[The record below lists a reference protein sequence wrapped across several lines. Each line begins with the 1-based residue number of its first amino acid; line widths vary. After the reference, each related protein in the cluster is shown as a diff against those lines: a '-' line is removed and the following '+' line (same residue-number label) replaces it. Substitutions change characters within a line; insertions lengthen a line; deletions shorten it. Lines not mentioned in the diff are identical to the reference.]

1 MVNLV
6 LRELLEL
13 LALLVIEVQQDS
25 LDQPVLLDQQVIE
38 DLQDH
43 REAKD
48 LLELLEI
55 QVSTPLAYR
64 IQIFK
69 NNFIV
74 LIFGRNKCVNEFNLF
89 CMSYSI

>member
-55 QVSTPLAYR
+55 QVSTPLAYG
-64 IQIFK
+64 IQIF
-69 NNFIV
+69 
-74 LIFGRNKCVNEFNLF
+74 
-89 CMSYSI
+89 